1 MSENIDDYPGQNV
14 LISYLKERGIK
25 SSYRGFLDISSDI
38 ISTTISSTDTVNN
51 LDAIWFRHFLKEIK
65 SLFNQE
71 TYVEIRNKANEEQFR
86 FTNYFQKFWQKI
98 IREHKKENL
107 APTLAPTVAPYSNE
121 TSENETSEVLQLDSN
136 KTNKNTEKITF
147 QVKQVKDDNTDN
159 TDIEEHSSNEY
170 WKKQN
175 NNLAPFVTF
184 YSNETSAI
192 KLSEV
197 SQSNSNKTNKYTEKI
212 TQQKGK
218 LKRVRD
224 DNADTENLSNEYWK
238 KQNQILRQNK
248 NNLVYRHVVDDALLI
263 ASAYESLIAD
273 NIIPFIKILK
283 TSLLS
288 RSRMSLSSANE
299 PVLQAIVEKLIPLKY
314 CIPELLL
321 VMNGKKPKGSGR
333 FGYSDIFILSN
344 EGNNNII
351 LELKYISL
359 IGLINSNQKNN
370 FGANELENLDK
381 ILENENEESVLKRS
395 YTYWSK
401 NDKKTN
407 LITIGETLNNGL
419 NQLNSYMKTI
429 SKGKAINYSSS
440 GVFDERVQITKSKPN
455 KLKGFVILVIGF
467 RRILWKS
474 ANEVTTNYIYNKI

>member
-107 APTLAPTVAPYSNE
+107 APTLAPTVAPYSDE

-263 ASAYESLIAD
+263 ASAYE
-273 NIIPFIKILK
+273 
-283 TSLLS
+283 T
-288 RSRMSLSSANE
+288 NE

-440 GVFDERVQITKSKPN
+440 GVFDEHAIKDLVDTHIAHIQPN
-455 KLKGFVILVIGF
+455 HSQDL
-467 RRILWKS
+467 
-474 ANEVTTNYIYNKI
+474 

>member
-1 MSENIDDYPGQNV
+1 MSENIDDYPGQN
-14 LISYLKERGIK
+14 ERGIK

-107 APTLAPTVAPYSNE
+107 APTLAPTVAPYSDE

-263 ASAYESLIAD
+263 ASAYE
-273 NIIPFIKILK
+273 
-283 TSLLS
+283 T
-288 RSRMSLSSANE
+288 NE

-440 GVFDERVQITKSKPN
+440 GVFDERVKITKSKPN

>member
-107 APTLAPTVAPYSNE
+107 APTLAPTVAPYSDE

-263 ASAYESLIAD
+263 ASAYE
-273 NIIPFIKILK
+273 
-283 TSLLS
+283 T
-288 RSRMSLSSANE
+288 NE

-440 GVFDERVQITKSKPN
+440 GVFDERVKITKSKPN